1 MEVAVL
7 NTYFKEHT
15 VTYKISGSFTQVDNM
30 LDILNVSVVAACLPG
45 TLSFST
51 TMSGVYHW
59 VLCITDVSIP
69 PTWLE

>member
-1 MEVAVL
+1 ML

-45 TLSFST
+45 T
-51 TMSGVYHW
+51 
-59 VLCITDVSIP
+59 
-69 PTWLE
+69 